1 MSARVSAVRARS
13 RQEADP
19 TLLARSGNSCQRPW
33 RLSGLGALLRRKGAT
48 KMGRQS
54 KWSIANRCCFFP
66 VQNEFDLTGMT

>member
-19 TLLARSGNSCQRPW
+19 TLLAAFRELLPATMEAVW
-33 RLSGLGALLRRKGAT
+33 LGALLRRKGAT

-54 KWSIANRCCFFP
+54 KLVHCEPLLLFIRFKTN
-66 VQNEFDLTGMT
+66 LI